1 MNFFENL
8 FKPRSRTSSKLREVY
23 KTLYPESVRYA
34 LQYNESRMG
43 KAEMLDLLPNY
54 TYEVTYL
61 VAKAVAHNRRLQRQ
75 YIYDLVRLY
84 TNPNWTENDLRDLL
98 RRWIDSLP
106 EHTAVSGTKLA
117 QLNRYG
123 SDYWRETF
131 HELAQNIYAENP
143 DAIPC
148 LIAHTPLFALHH
160 FVRIY
165 NQKPQGKLLI
175 LVPDWLEDDSDDLM
189 GYDITLGATP
199 SVNFQ
204 EKDECIF
211 GEWECYKHECPLQHQ
226 YCGNTI
232 FVDDTINT
240 GSTAGKL
247 ESFWHTEY
255 GLKIPEEHIRVITD
269 LRGRG
274 YIKAKPKEDSR

>member
-1 MNFFENL
+1 MNFFGNL
-8 FKPRSRTSSKLREVY
+8 FKPRSRTSSTLREIY

-54 TYEVTYL
+54 VYEVVYL
-61 VAKAVAHNRRLQRQ
+61 MAKAVASNRRKQRQ
-75 YIYDLVRLY
+75 YFYDLVKLY
-84 TNPNWTENDLRDLL
+84 SQANWTEDDLRELL
-98 RRWIDSLP
+98 RRWIDLLP
-106 EHTAVSGTKLA
+106 EHAAVSGTKLA

-123 SDYWRETF
+123 SDYWLNTFRDLAETM
-131 HELAQNIYAENP
+131 YAEKP

-148 LIAHTPLFALHH
+148 LIAHTPLFALQH

-165 NQKPQGKLLI
+165 RQHPQGKLLI
-175 LVPDWLEDDSDDLM
+175 LVPDWMEDTSDDLM

-199 SVNFQ
+199 TVGFQ
-204 EKDECIF
+204 EKDDCIF
-211 GEWECYKHECPLQHQ
+211 GEWECYKHDCPFHHT
-226 YCGNTI
+226 YCGNTL

-240 GSTAGKL
+240 GATAGKL

-255 GLKIPEEHIRVITD
+255 GLSIPEDRIRVITD

-274 YIKAKPKEDSR
+274 YVKVKPKQKE